1 MMLINHDFNGFISAM
16 LHGFEL
22 LTIVF
27 VIFLKSFNHSYFIA
41 LGSFCSLLIVFLSL
55 QLTSIDRC
63 TDDDYKL
70 YIETETRIF
79 FISPRMTLGHE
90 VSICM
95 LVQRHFAAT

>member
-16 LHGFEL
+16 FHGFEL

-55 QLTSIDRC
+55 QLTSIYRC
-63 TDDDYKL
+63 VDVL
-70 YIETETRIF
+70 ERLQAIETDSRI
-79 FISPRMTLGHE
+79 L
-90 VSICM
+90 
-95 LVQRHFAAT
+95 LHFS

>member
-55 QLTSIDRC
+55 QLTSIYRC
-63 TDDDYKL
+63 VDVL
-70 YIETETRIF
+70 ERLQAIETDSRI
-79 FISPRMTLGHE
+79 L
-90 VSICM
+90 
-95 LVQRHFAAT
+95 LHFS